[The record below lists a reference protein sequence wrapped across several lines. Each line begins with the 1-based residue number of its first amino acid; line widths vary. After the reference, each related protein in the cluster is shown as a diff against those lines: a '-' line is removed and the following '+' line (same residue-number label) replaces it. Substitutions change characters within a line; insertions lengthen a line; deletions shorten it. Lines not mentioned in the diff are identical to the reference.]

1 MILPHPTQTYWN
13 FSLEVGGQQCV
24 LAALQVPHWHN
35 KVWEVNKWEHICLD
49 SVCNL
54 AFPKA
59 GPLICA
65 QGLCQGGNR
74 MKRRNYIK
82 NVGFFFFFWLFSQ
95 LSSNML
101 CFFSFFGLQQNA
113 KVNIMGVVC
122 LAAWN
127 KSERGVKWIHTPH
140 VQARQESSWTGGLS
154 GCDRVSEVGL
164 GLWKKEGRKEEK
176 KERRE
181 AGREGKNKASSV
193 VHTSAWIQ
201 PLPCYVT
208 CQGNLAGGCG
218 FSQLGEQCV

>member
-82 NVGFFFFFWLFSQ
+82 NVGFFFFLVILPAFIQHVVFFFFFWPSTKCQSEHNGCGVFGSMEQIWEGCEMDSHSTRASQ
-95 LSSNML
+95 AGKQLDWRTWRVWQ
-101 CFFSFFGLQQNA
+101 GLRGGPRFV
-113 KVNIMGVVC
+113 K
-122 LAAWN
+122 
-127 KSERGVKWIHTPH
+127 ER
-140 VQARQESSWTGGLS
+140 R
-154 GCDRVSEVGL
+154 
-164 GLWKKEGRKEEK
+164 KEGRE
-176 KERRE
+176 
-181 AGREGKNKASSV
+181 EGKK
-193 VHTSAWIQ
+193 
-201 PLPCYVT
+201 
-208 CQGNLAGGCG
+208 GGRKG
-218 FSQLGEQCV
+218 RKK